1 MIDTTRLRTGIK
13 KATWEAELSSMP
25 WWKALFIRAL
35 QMSYVVVRDLSEG
48 QLSLRAMSLVYT
60 TLLSLV
66 PLLAVSFSVLKGF
79 GVHNEIEP
87 LLLNLLKPL
96 GNQGVEITS
105 RIIGFVDNV
114 KASVLGSVGLA
125 LLLYT
130 VVSLS
135 QKVEGAFNFTWRVKR
150 SRPFAQRFSAY
161 LSVILIGPV
170 LVFSA
175 LGITASLASTSL
187 VQKVVGIQ
195 AFGGFLKL
203 TSQLLPYFLIILAFT
218 FFYVFVPNT
227 KVRIKSA
234 LLGATVAGI
243 LWGATDWGFAS
254 FIAKSTRYTAI
265 YSGFA
270 ILVMFMIW
278 LYLSWLI
285 LLIGA
290 NLAYYY
296 QHPEFLRADRRRL
309 QLSHRLREK
318 LALMAM
324 FLIGQNHYRNE
335 PAWTMEGLAQ
345 SLCVPTEALEPIIEA
360 LEQYGLLATTGE
372 EPPTY
377 LPARPLDHTEIK
389 EVLDAVRTANEV
401 SYPNLLAVPSE
412 PAIEELLDHLDQ
424 TISKELRDR
433 TVKELVLAE
442 PSAIT
447 LVPEPSEQHKTSSG
461 DSE

>member
-1 MIDTTRLRTGIK
+1 
-13 KATWEAELSSMP
+13 
-25 WWKALFIRAL
+25 
-35 QMSYVVVRDLSEG
+35 
-48 QLSLRAMSLVYT
+48 
-60 TLLSLV
+60 
-66 PLLAVSFSVLKGF
+66 
-79 GVHNEIEP
+79 
-87 LLLNLLKPL
+87 
-96 GNQGVEITS
+96 
-105 RIIGFVDNV
+105 
-114 KASVLGSVGLA
+114 
-125 LLLYT
+125 
-130 VVSLS
+130 
-135 QKVEGAFNFTWRVKR
+135 
-150 SRPFAQRFSAY
+150 

-187 VQKVVGIQ
+187 VQKLVGIQ
-195 AFGGFLKL
+195 AFGSLLKL
-203 TSQLLPYFLIILAFT
+203 TSQLLPYFLIIIAFT

-234 LLGATVAGI
+234 LVGATVAGI
-243 LWGATDWGFAS
+243 LWGATDWAFAS
-254 FIAKSTRYTAI
+254 FIAQSTRYTAI

-270 ILVMFMIW
+270 ILLMFMIW

-296 QHPEFLRADRRRL
+296 QHPEFLRADRRGL
-309 QLSHRLREK
+309 QLSHRLKEK

-324 FLIGQNHYRNE
+324 FLIGQNLYHNE
-335 PAWTMEGLAQ
+335 PEWTMEGLAQ

-360 LEQYGLLATTGE
+360 LEQYGLLATTAE

-389 EVLDAVRTANEV
+389 EIFDAVRTANEV

-412 PAIEELLDHLDQ
+412 PAIEELLDYLDQ

-442 PSAIT
+442 PPAAT